1 MADPV
6 VVVAIATPVPGHGE
20 AVRDALLAAVP
31 PVHAEPGCERYA
43 LHARADGALVMLERW
58 SSQEALDVHGAG
70 ENLRVLGAALD
81 GHLAAPLDVTV
92 LKPLLAGDPER
103 GAL

>member
-6 VVVAIATPVPGHGE
+6 VVVAIATPVPGQGE

-58 SSQEALDVHGAG
+58 SSQEAG

-92 LKPLLAGDPER
+92 LQPLPAGDHER